1 MKAIADLPRPDRN
14 RMRAESAAGRM
25 LAVAAQLDL
34 VARLLAVVAAVLT
47 VGAVRRDQALTRWM
61 GALHSGFSH
70 NAPPRQHCT
79 PIGYRA
85 AIHLICA
92 ALAVMPAAGAAAAA
106 APSVQ
111 DDFTTTLTRVSRRIE
126 QWYAR
131 AASIMS
137 TENVWIQPL
146 RADMTPIDF
155 PRRLAFELRVEWA
168 PGTPGGAPVANVVR
182 EPLRINGRLPPANDP
197 GCMDPKPV
205 SPEPLAMLLPARLHE
220 AEFTPAGT
228 ARVDGRA
235 AILIDY
241 RGVASLPEEITWTD
255 DCVSLT
261 LPGRSRGRI
270 WVDAETYDVL
280 RVDDR
285 LVGTFS
291 FDVPRQQVRRGAARS
306 MVIERADSSIR
317 YRRVTFSDPEET
329 LLVPAS
335 IESVTVIRGAG
346 TQRTRITQ
354 RFSDHRRFLT
364 AGRIVD

>member
-1 MKAIADLPRPDRN
+1 VKAIADLPRPDRS

-79 PIGYRA
+79 SIGYRA

-111 DDFTTTLTRVSRRIE
+111 DDFTNTLTRVSRRIE

-131 AASIMS
+131 AA
-137 TENVWIQPL
+137 
-146 RADMTPIDF
+146 DMTPIDV

-168 PGTPGGAPVANVVR
+168 PGTSGGAPVANVVR

>member
-1 MKAIADLPRPDRN
+1 VNVIADLRRADRS
-14 RMRAESAAGRM
+14 RMRARSAAGWM

-34 VARLLAVVAAVLT
+34 VARLLAVVAAVFT
-47 VGAVRRDQALTRWM
+47 VGAARRDQALANWM
-61 GALHSGFSH
+61 RALHSRFSH
-70 NAPPRQHCT
+70 NAPPRKHCT
-79 PIGYRA
+79 PIGCRA

-92 ALAVMPAAGAAAAA
+92 ALAMLPAAGAAAAPDA
-106 APSVQ
+106 Q
-111 DDFTTTLTRVSRRIE
+111 GDFTDTLTRVSRRIE

-146 RADMTPIDF
+146 RADMTPLDF
-155 PRRLAFELRVEWA
+155 PRRLAFELRVEWEPGA
-168 PGTPGGAPVANVVR
+168 SGGTPIANVIR

-220 AEFTPAGT
+220 AEFTAAGT

-270 WVDAETYDVL
+270 WVDAESYDVL

-354 RFSDHRRFLT
+354 RFSDYRRFLT